1 MSVRLHLGRYVFGGG
16 ALATTVAIAIASAAA
31 ALAANV
37 INGGSYS
44 GHYRGRP
51 TDLISF
57 EVSTNGKNVIDL
69 HVDTPFK
76 CGGGCGGVPSP
87 GGGSARISAK
97 GTFKATL
104 KLAGPGSTK
113 VIGSDT
119 VTGTFLRH
127 GAAKGT
133 VTSHFSSSSAGE
145 TVSWTATG

>member
-1 MSVRLHLGRYVFGGG
+1 MSVRLHLGRHVFGG
-16 ALATTVAIAIASAAA
+16 AVLAATVAIASAGVAF
-31 ALAANV
+31 AANV

-57 EVSTNGKNVIDL
+57 EVSPNGKSIIDL

-76 CGGGCGGVPSP
+76 CNGGCGGIPSP
-87 GGGSARISAK
+87 AGGSARISKK
-97 GTFKATL
+97 GTFTATL
-104 KLAGPGSTK
+104 RLTGPGSTK

-119 VTGTFLRH
+119 VTGTFLKH